1 VYHLALTYEQ
11 GRRRHPPKVQ
21 DNHISVSSVGRLP
34 DFGAFNPHATPSAG
48 PACRVRRATSDH
60 PSRFSGHDKRAPSAR
75 GIPFDD
81 PSHFS
86 GHDRH
91 APRAGVTST
100 SLRFAERGIPGHL
113 SQAWE
118 TGTRPSEAGR
128 PISPLSSSPAK
139 PAPVVCQNEDFVGEI
154 PGSTTLTDNNEQIS
168 CRRIDVHNKRN
179 YPREGT
185 RLSGPRNT
193 V

>member
-1 VYHLALTYEQ
+1 MYHLALTYEQ

-21 DNHISVSSVGRLP
+21 DNHICVSSVGRLP
-34 DFGAFNPHATPSAG
+34 DFGAFNPHATPSEG

-60 PSRFSGHDKRAPSAR
+60 PSRFSGHDKRAPPAEYRLMIHRTSA
-75 GIPFDD
+75 GMTGMP
-81 PSHFS
+81 
-86 GHDRH
+86 
-91 APRAGVTST
+91 PRAGVTST
-100 SLRFAERGIPGHL
+100 SLRFAERGITRHVSRACKIVQDRRRPGD
-113 SQAWE
+113 
-118 TGTRPSEAGR
+118 PF
-128 PISPLSSSPAK
+128 SPLSSSPAK
-139 PAPVVCQNEDFVGEI
+139 PAPVVCQNEDLVGEI
-154 PGSTTLTDNNEQIS
+154 PGSTTLADNNEQIS

>member
-1 VYHLALTYEQ
+1 MYHLALTYEQ

-21 DNHISVSSVGRLP
+21 DNHICVSSVGRLP
-34 DFGAFNPHATPSAG
+34 DFGAFNPHATPSEG

-60 PSRFSGHDKRAPSAR
+60 PSRFSGRDKRAPPVR

-100 SLRFAERGIPGHL
+100 SLRFAERGITRHVSRACKIVQDRRRPGD
-113 SQAWE
+113 
-118 TGTRPSEAGR
+118 PF
-128 PISPLSSSPAK
+128 SPLSSSPAK
-139 PAPVVCQNEDFVGEI
+139 PAPVVCQNEDLVGEI
-154 PGSTTLTDNNEQIS
+154 PGSTTLADNNEQIS

-179 YPREGT
+179 FPREGT